1 MYAEYICLTFK
12 GTIAIYEKGDILYL
26 INHRAHQSPLKYL
39 ESEGMKR
46 CGTIQPL
53 L

>member
-1 MYAEYICLTFK
+1 MQNIYLTFK
-12 GTIAIYEKGDILYL
+12 GTNAIHEKGDILFL
-26 INHRAHQSPLKYL
+26 INHRAHQSRLKYL